1 MFLQTDKRDEV
12 FTAIEPADTKPL
24 WRTSTMKVSTL
35 ARLAF
40 KHTYNHAAEEIYLH
54 TGKDLTRPV
63 TFYGLVNERC
73 NVKCRYCEY
82 WRLPK
87 YKDEMSIEEWQA
99 ALLSVK
105 EFVGTYSINFSG
117 GEPFIKPG
125 FLDLMKFCRQQ
136 GIHAGVTTNGSA
148 LNRKNAIKLVEADP
162 WNLNVSVD
170 APCAELHDYLRGW
183 PGLFD
188 KLSDG
193 IKHVREERDRRGL
206 DFPIIV
212 KPTVGKKNFRY
223 LPDMVRWAKSMGATA
238 VNFQPMDRWTQET
251 YDELWIEEDELPDF
265 QKVADKMLA
274 LKRQGE
280 PIVNSELVISLLV
293 PHFREQSAPPEAMPC
308 RVGMRDF
315 FIRTNGDVEVCFFYP
330 PIGNIKEASARE
342 IWYGPKASEIRK
354 QTVECDRLC
363 LYTCLSQKT
372 IGDKLKMGITLLTA
386 QKRERQTGKQGETP
400 LAVLQ

>member
-1 MFLQTDKRDEV
+1 MNVT
-12 FTAIEPADTKPL
+12 
-24 WRTSTMKVSTL
+24 TL
-35 ARLAF
+35 SKLAF
-40 KHTYNHAAEEIYLH
+40 KHTYNHFAEELYLH
-54 TGKDLTRPV
+54 SGKDITKPV

-87 YKDEMSIEEWQA
+87 YKDEMSIEEWQK
-99 ALLSVK
+99 ALLSIK
-105 EFVGTYSINFSG
+105 EFVGTFSISFSG

-125 FLDLMKFCRQQ
+125 FLDLMMFCHEN

-148 LNRKNAIKLVEADP
+148 LNQKNAERLVEAHP

-170 APCAELHDYLRGW
+170 APTAEVHDYLRGW

-188 KLSDG
+188 KLSAG
-193 IKHVREERDRRGL
+193 IRYVREERDKRGL
-206 DFPIIV
+206 DFPIII
-212 KPTVGKKNFRY
+212 KPTIGKKNYMY
-223 LPDMVRWAKSMGATA
+223 LPEMVQWVKDIGATA
-238 VNFQPMDRWTQET
+238 LNFQPMDRWTPET
-251 YDELWIEEDELPDF
+251 YDELWIEEDELPEL
-265 QKVADKMLA
+265 QKVVDQMSE
-274 LKRQGE
+274 LKRKGE

-342 IWYGPKASEIRK
+342 IWYGAKAAEIRK

-372 IGDKLKMGITLLTA
+372 LTDKVKMGMTLLSA
-386 QKRERQTGKQGETP
+386 RKKEKEKQKQDALP
-400 LAVLQ
+400 VLQ

>member
-1 MFLQTDKRDEV
+1 
-12 FTAIEPADTKPL
+12 
-24 WRTSTMKVSTL
+24 MKVSTL
-35 ARLAF
+35 ARLAL
-40 KHTYNHAAEEIYLH
+40 KHTYNHAAEELYLH
-54 TGKDLTRPV
+54 TGKDVTRPV

-82 WRLPK
+82 WRLPR

-105 EFVGTYSINFSG
+105 DFVGTFSISFSG

-125 FLDLMKFCRQQ
+125 FLDLMKFCHDI

-148 LNRKNAIKLVEADP
+148 LNRKNAIKLVEAEP

-170 APCAELHDYLRGW
+170 APSAELHDYLRGW
-183 PGLFD
+183 PGLFA

-193 IKHVREERDRRGL
+193 IKFVREERDKRGL

-223 LPDMVRWAKSMGATA
+223 LPDMVEWAKSMGATA
-238 VNFQPMDRWTQET
+238 LNFQPMDRWTQET
-251 YDELWIEEDELPDF
+251 YDELWIDEDELPEL
-265 QKVADKMLA
+265 QQVVDKMLA
-274 LKRQGE
+274 LKRQGA
-280 PIVNSELVISLLV
+280 PIINSELVISLLV

-315 FIRTNGDVEVCFFYP
+315 FIRTNGDIEVCFFYP

-342 IWYGPKASEIRK
+342 IWYGPKAAEIRQ

-372 IGDKLKMGITLLTA
+372 IGDKVKMGLTLLTA
-386 QKRERQTGKQGETP
+386 QKREKKAGRKEETALP
-400 LAVLQ
+400 VLQ